1 MHAQFYWLGYYIWTT
16 FLCHRRYGEGLSLIV
31 SAGINILLCEFVSCP
46 KGQRWIVQ
54 VVHMCKPY
62 RLGLILTLDLKLSIH
77 GRSRRCGWSV
87 TQLGGTCAFV
97 NFNHTN
103 NIILETY
110 RLHQTLVATWRV
122 HTLNKLTE
130 LVYSY
135 TNVNSGYRLTV
146 SGFPTRVQH
155 HCGDR
160 HTTFPTRVQ
169 HHCGDRHTTW
179 QQCTL

>member
-1 MHAQFYWLGYYIWTT
+1 MQLKPVLWYQVCCPTKTRWHYARTVLLTRLLYLDNIPLPSKMQ
-16 FLCHRRYGEGLSLIV
+16 RRIEPHCECR
-31 SAGINILLCEFVSCP
+31 INVLLCEFVLCS

-97 NFNHTN
+97 HFNHTN

-110 RLHQTLVATWRV
+110 RLHQTPCCYVTG
-122 HTLNKLTE
+122 TQTE
-130 LVYSY
+130 
-135 TNVNSGYRLTV
+135 
-146 SGFPTRVQH
+146 
-155 HCGDR
+155 
-160 HTTFPTRVQ
+160 
-169 HHCGDRHTTW
+169 
-179 QQCTL
+179 